1 METPGASPNGTE
13 GAIRTIFA
21 GLNQPSTPLTTGEV
35 ADELEWEWTRETT
48 RQRLEE
54 LAERGALRSRQLPDE
69 TRVWWWPG
77 ASGPDEEESG
87 QEVGASGR
95 GAGESGPNSGQQS
108 DQRALSDFVNAVEDY
123 AIFRLEPSG
132 VVASWN
138 DGAERIKGYAEDE
151 IVGEH
156 VSTFYTDADVDTGV
170 PENNLEIAIT
180 EGRVEDEGWRV
191 RADGSRFWANVTITA
206 IRDDDGRLQGFT
218 KVTRDM
224 TERREYEQRLQRE
237 RDLTEQ
243 ILETVPVGIG
253 LLTSDGAFVRANRRL
268 LEQIGLEESALAE
281 DGDSVDPQDL
291 DWEVYDADGEPI
303 PTDELPWSQVGESG
317 APVHDFECQI
327 DLPELG
333 RRWFSIDAAPITD
346 GDVDQATDRI
356 VVSIDDVTE
365 RKERERKLHRE
376 YDQTEKLLQ
385 TAPIAIS
392 VTNAAG
398 ETVMANRRA
407 QEALGLSETEIIAD
421 DRTDGWTIYDVNGD
435 PLEPAETPSA
445 RVLAT
450 EEPVYNEEVSIEPS
464 EGDRIVFRIN
474 ATPIFGPDGAL
485 ERVVTTGEE
494 ITALKE
500 RERQLERRK
509 TELETELSEIL
520 DRVSDAFYALDDEW
534 RFTHLNESAADV
546 LQFSEEELLGREIWD
561 VFPEMKSGVY
571 WERFRSAMETQEPVS
586 FEVYDDPADSWLEFN
601 VYPSESGLSIYF
613 HDVTERIERE
623 RDLRRTERR
632 FEAIFEDPN
641 ILVGLLE
648 PDGTVLDI
656 NGTAM
661 EYVDADLEAVTGEPF
676 WETPWWGEGDAD
688 VESWVE
694 RAATGEYVDFEADL
708 TRPDGTRYT
717 ISGHFRPV
725 TDDDGEVVSIIVSDR
740 DVTERREYER
750 ALEERERQLST
761 LVDNVPGMVY
771 RCRNER
777 GWPMEFVS
785 DACREITGYE
795 PEALETGAVSYG
807 EDIMVEADREEVWEE
822 IRRMIDEQDLF
833 SVTYRIETADGD
845 RRWVRSYGRGIF
857 DDEGTL
863 VSLEGIVADITD
875 RKRLETE
882 LEASERR
889 YRTFAEYFPNG
900 AVALFD
906 DEMVYTLAAGQ
917 GFDDVPVDPE
927 ELEGRSLRAVWDEA
941 VADRLEP
948 TYRAALAGE
957 ERSVEIS
964 YADREWVSHA
974 VPVTDDR
981 GTVFAGMT
989 MVQDITDRKERE
1001 RELAKY
1007 ETIVETID
1015 DGIYVKDDDGRF
1027 TMVNDAYAELTGYD
1041 REELVGEHASLVV
1054 DEDTIQQSSAME
1066 AALTDGDGPDSTLE
1080 AMIQTADGDL
1090 VPTEGTIATIPADD
1104 GEDNHVG
1111 VVRDI
1116 TERKERQRKLEESN
1130 KRLEQFAYAASHDL
1144 QEPLRMVS
1152 SYLQL
1157 IERRYEDELDEDGRE
1172 FLGYAVDGADRMR
1185 EMIDGLLEYSRVDAR
1200 GDPFEPVD
1208 LAGVIADVREDLQVK
1223 IREHDAEV
1231 TAASLPRVEGDSEQL
1246 RQVFQNLIDNAL
1258 EYSGDEPPRVHIDA
1272 DRDGDWWELSVRDEG
1287 IGIDPD
1293 DRERVFEVFQRLHT
1307 PDEHDGTGI
1316 GLALC
1321 KRIVERHEGDIWV
1334 DSEPGEGATFYV
1346 RLLAA
1351 DDRDRNR

>member
-69 TRVWWWPG
+69 TRVWWWSG

-87 QEVGASGR
+87 QVVGTSGLE
-95 GAGESGPNSGQQS
+95 AGESGPNSGQQS

-156 VSTFYTDADVDTGV
+156 VSTFYTDADVDAGV

-281 DGDSVDPQDL
+281 NGDSVDPRDL
-291 DWEVYDADGEPI
+291 DWEVYDANGEPL

-317 APVHDFECQI
+317 APVHDFECRI

-333 RRWFSIDAAPITD
+333 RRWFSIDATPITD
-346 GDVDQATDRI
+346 GDVDQVTDRI

-421 DRTDGWTIYDVNGD
+421 DQTDGWTIYDVNGD

-571 WERFRSAMETQEPVS
+571 RERFRSAMETQEPVS

-613 HDVTERIERE
+613 H
-623 RDLRRTERR
+623 
-632 FEAIFEDPN
+632 
-641 ILVGLLE
+641 
-648 PDGTVLDI
+648 
-656 NGTAM
+656 
-661 EYVDADLEAVTGEPF
+661 
-676 WETPWWGEGDAD
+676 
-688 VESWVE
+688 
-694 RAATGEYVDFEADL
+694 
-708 TRPDGTRYT
+708 
-717 ISGHFRPV
+717 
-725 TDDDGEVVSIIVSDR
+725 

-857 DDEGTL
+857 DDEGAL

-927 ELEGRSLRAVWDEA
+927 ELEGRPLRAVWDEA

-964 YADREWVSHA
+964 YADYEWVSHA
-974 VPVTDDR
+974 VPVTDDQ

-1208 LAGVIADVREDLQVK
+1208 LAGIIADVREDLQVK
-1223 IREHDAEV
+1223 IREHDAEI

-1272 DRDGDWWELSVRDEG
+1272 NCDGDWWELSVRDEG